1 MPPPAVQ
8 QRRESVAPSGWAPR
22 PTPYFDP
29 YHGAYAPLTDASW
42 WGLPAAVWNVTP
54 MAPPPIANDPGSVP
68 STSTPSA
75 ERSPAVK
82 FTQQTLQIGATPTA
96 ILPERADRQFLTI
109 QNAAGAT
116 IYIGFSEVPN
126 ATTGIEILVGGAL
139 VLNDPAPSNQIYVV
153 CPTATAT
160 VRVLEG

>member
-1 MPPPAVQ
+1 MPPQAVQ
-8 QRRESVAPSGWAPR
+8 PAPRPVTPRYLRLR

-29 YHGAYAPLTDASW
+29 YNGAYAPLTDDSW
-42 WGLPAAVWNVTP
+42 MGIPAAVWNLTP
-54 MAPPPIANDPGSVP
+54 VAPPPIADAGAVAPVASPG
-68 STSTPSA
+68 A
-75 ERSPAVK
+75 DRAPAVK
-82 FTQQTLQIGATPTA
+82 FTQQTLQIGSTPTA

-116 IYIGFSEVPN
+116 IYIGFSEIPN
-126 ATTGIEILVGGAL
+126 STTGIEILVGGAL